1 MENYSELFA
10 PHLMKKTPK
19 PGRPSSPFHIELRGF
34 FARVWVACLSRATGA
49 ADLKELAKICNK
61 LLPDTYPKRVQDWE
75 RYDSGKHAPS
85 LERSGAPGIVRILGS
100 HFPATLRVA
109 EHAIWDALN
118 PGIEFGT
125 AVADRMLAKL
135 HPVVTDPFVASRS
148 KTTIVRDWRRLDAP
162 RRSFPQ
168 ADALVMDYIACYLI
182 LFRNTK
188 ENCPPTIWVS
198 TLDNLAA
205 VVSIAPGS
213 LELGCLGYE
222 FEKFIDRAFLS
233 PDIGPR
239 WQAPDWPFYRGLP
252 MPAHMP
258 EVRAARLSRGA
269 AHVAD
274 AAGNLKPVTASGIGR
289 GLAALLDGYLTGPV
303 NPANLVFC

>member
-10 PHLMKKTPK
+10 PQLMKKTSK
-19 PGRPSSPFHIELRGF
+19 PGRPSSPLHVELRGLL
-34 FARVWVACLSRATGA
+34 ARVWVACLIRATGA
-49 ADLKELAKICNK
+49 ADLKELAQICNE
-61 LLPDTYPKRVQDWE
+61 LLPDTYPKRVRDWE
-75 RYDSGKHAPS
+75 RYARGEHAPS
-85 LERSGAPGIVRILGS
+85 LERGGAPGIVRILGS
-100 HFPATLRVA
+100 HFPVTLRVA
-109 EHAIWDALN
+109 EHPIWNVLD
-118 PGIEFGT
+118 PGMEIGT

-135 HPVVTDPFVASRS
+135 HPVVTEPFVASR
-148 KTTIVRDWRRLDAP
+148 TEATIVRDWRYLDRP
-162 RRSFPQ
+162 RRVFPQ
-168 ADALVMDYIACYLI
+168 AHALVMDYIACYLI

-205 VVSIAPGS
+205 AVSIAPRS
-213 LELGCLGYE
+213 LELECLGDAL
-222 FEKFIDRAFLS
+222 EKFIDRAFLS
-233 PDIGPR
+233 SDIGPR

-258 EVRAARLSRGA
+258 KVRAARLSQGA
-269 AHVAD
+269 EHVAD
-274 AAGNLKPVTASGIGR
+274 AAGNLKPVTVSGIGR